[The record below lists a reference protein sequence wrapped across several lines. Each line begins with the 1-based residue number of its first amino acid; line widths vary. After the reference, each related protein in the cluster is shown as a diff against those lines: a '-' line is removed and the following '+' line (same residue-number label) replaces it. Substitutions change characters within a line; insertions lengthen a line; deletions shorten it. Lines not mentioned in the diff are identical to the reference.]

1 MQEHNGSHLTPEA
14 VRFAIPEE
22 EVEEAA
28 RLTGQFDIIG
38 QPRAVRAL
46 ELAVALRAKGYNV
59 FATGMPGTGK
69 RSTITKLLRAQPFE
83 KKRLRDIVFVHNFLQ
98 PDQPVALYFEA
109 GKARG
114 FRDQLRRLVELLQ
127 EESSVLF
134 EQKPFKE
141 ARDKLMVE
149 TEEKENK
156 KLAEFDKRLEDEGFA
171 IVQVN
176 DEEEKE
182 HTDIAPVVDGEATSF
197 DDLQRRVNTGELHAA
212 DWSRIREKYY
222 HFMDELDRIFQ
233 ELRMGR
239 LEVEKKLYELQLETM
254 EPVVR
259 KEIKQIRDAFPEE
272 KSGLWLDQLED
283 DILGNLD
290 LFMPADEES
299 SEEAERQLERYGVN
313 IVVDHT
319 NTTENPLIV
328 ESHPDFQKLFG
339 AQEYRGEQD
348 NRLGYQTLRAGS
360 LIHASG
366 GYLVLRAEDILSQE
380 DAWNGLKRALQDG
393 NTEIRNTP
401 SPFTPPGQAIK
412 PEPVDIDVKV
422 IIMGSEHI
430 YDFLYLQD
438 EEFGKLFKVPAEF
451 DSVMD
456 RTPETTQQY
465 IAFMEMICQEEEL
478 LSLTTDGKAAVL
490 EYGVRLSEFRGK
502 LSTRFSMVADLIRE
516 SHHWARIEGKEAIDR
531 ESVER
536 SQAERQ
542 HLYNLPEEKFD
553 EQVVSGEMLLSV
565 RGRRVGC
572 INGLSV
578 LDRGYYAFGRP
589 MLITARVAPGSE
601 GIINIERESGL
612 SGEIHDKG
620 MYILQGFL
628 QATYAHD
635 FPLSINASIAFEQS
649 YVEVDGDSASA
660 GEAMALLSA
669 IGEIPMRQ
677 DVAMTGSVNQLGQ
690 VQPVGGISEKI
701 EGFYAVCKISGL
713 TGEQGVI
720 IPRSNTQNLILSREV
735 QNAVDAG
742 EFHIYVV
749 ESIDEGLHILTGM
762 KAEQVMRRIGKRL
775 REMAQQ
781 VKEFS

>member
-1 MQEHNGSHLTPEA
+1 LTPEA

-28 RLTGQFDIIG
+28 RLTGPFDIIG

-69 RSTITKLLRAQPFE
+69 RSTITKLLKALPFE
-83 KKRLRDIVFVHNFLQ
+83 KERLRDIAFVHNFLQ
-98 PDQPVALYFEA
+98 PDQPVALYFGPGE
-109 GKARG
+109 ARG
-114 FRDQLRRLVELLQ
+114 FREQLRRLVELLQ

-149 TEEKENK
+149 TEERENK

-176 DEEEKE
+176 DEEEQE

-239 LEVEKKLYELQLETM
+239 MEVEKKLYELQLETM
-254 EPVVR
+254 EPVVQ
-259 KEIKQIRDAFPEE
+259 KALEQIRNAFPEE
-272 KSGLWLDQLED
+272 KTDEWLNQLED

-299 SEEAERQLERYGVN
+299 SEEAEKQLERYGVN

-328 ESHPDFQKLFG
+328 ESHPDYQKLFG

-348 NRLGYQTLRAGS
+348 TRLGYQTLRAGS

-366 GYLVLRAEDILSQE
+366 GYLVLRAEDVLSQE
-380 DAWNGLKRALQDG
+380 DAWNGLRRALQDG
-393 NTEIRNTP
+393 CTEIRNTP
-401 SPFTPPGQAIK
+401 SPFTPPGQAVK
-412 PEPVDIDVKV
+412 PEPVAIDVKV

-430 YDFLYLQD
+430 YDFLYMQD

-456 RTPETTQQY
+456 RTPETTRQY
-465 IAFMEMICQEEEL
+465 IAFMEMICGEEKL

-516 SHHWARIEGKEAIDR
+516 SNHWAKKDKKEAIDR
-531 ESVER
+531 AAVER
-536 SQAERQ
+536 AQLERQ

-553 EQVVSGEMLLSV
+553 EQVTSGEMILSV
-565 RGRRVGC
+565 QGRRVGC

-589 MLITARVAPGSE
+589 MLITARVAPGND

-669 IGEIPMRQ
+669 IGEIPVRQ
-677 DVAMTGSVNQLGQ
+677 DIAMTGSVNQLGQ
-690 VQPVGGISEKI
+690 MQPVGGISEKI
-701 EGFYAVCKISGL
+701 EGFYATCKISGL

-720 IPRSNTQNLILSREV
+720 IPRSNVQNLILSREV
-735 QNAVDAG
+735 QDAVDAG
-742 EFHIYVV
+742 TFHIYVA

-781 VKEFS
+781 VKEFN

>member
-14 VRFAIPEE
+14 VRFAIPEQ

-28 RLTGQFDIIG
+28 RLTGPFDIIG

-69 RSTITKLLRAQPFE
+69 RSTITKLLKALPFE
-83 KKRLRDIVFVHNFLQ
+83 QERLRDIAFVHNFLQ

-109 GKARG
+109 GQARG
-114 FRDQLRRLVELLQ
+114 FREQLRKLVELLQ

-149 TEEKENK
+149 TEERENK

-254 EPVVR
+254 EPVVD
-259 KEIKQIRDAFPEE
+259 KALQEIRNGFPAE
-272 KSGLWLDQLED
+272 KTDEWLNQLED

-299 SEEAERQLERYGVN
+299 SEEAEKQLERYGVN

-319 NTTENPLIV
+319 NTSENPLIV

-348 NRLGYQTLRAGS
+348 TRLGYQTLRAGS

-380 DAWNGLKRALQDG
+380 DAWNGLRRALQDG
-393 NTEIRNTP
+393 CTEIRNTP

-412 PEPVDIDVKV
+412 PEPVAIDVKV

-430 YDFLYLQD
+430 YDFLYMQD

-465 IAFMEMICQEEEL
+465 IAFMEMICEEEKL
-478 LSLTTDGKAAVL
+478 LPLTIDGKAAVL

-516 SHHWARIEGKEAIDR
+516 SNHWARKEEKEAIDR
-531 ESVER
+531 GAVER
-536 SQAERQ
+536 AQLERQ

-553 EQVVSGEMLLSV
+553 EQVTSGEMLLSMQ
-565 RGRRVGC
+565 GRRVGC

-690 VQPVGGISEKI
+690 MQPVGGISEKI
-701 EGFYAVCKISGL
+701 EGFYATCKISGL

-720 IPRSNTQNLILSREV
+720 IPKSNIQNLILSREV

-742 EFHIYVV
+742 TFHIYVV
-749 ESIDEGLHILTGM
+749 ESIDEGLNILTGM

-781 VKEFS
+781 VKEFN